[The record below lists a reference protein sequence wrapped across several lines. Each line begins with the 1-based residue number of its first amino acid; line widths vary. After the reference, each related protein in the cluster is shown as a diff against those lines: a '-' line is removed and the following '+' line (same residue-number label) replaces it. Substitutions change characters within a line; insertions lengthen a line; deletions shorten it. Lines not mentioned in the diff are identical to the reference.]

1 MSIFGPAIDVR
12 PLFPHEREAMLGLLR
27 GLEPADWARATVCPG
42 WDVHDVVAHVLN
54 DYMRRLSGARD
65 GHSGAVFADDET
77 LPAYLARTNDEFVR
91 AGRQLSP
98 RLMIE
103 LLEHLGPQL
112 DAVWAAHDLEAPAG
126 LNVSWAAADVDSPG
140 WLDVGREY
148 TEFWVHQQQ
157 VRDAVSRPGATE
169 PELLAPV
176 LGVFAQALPFTLR
189 AHDRPEGTV
198 TVLEVLG
205 PAGGRWS
212 AVWRAGRWRMA
223 ASGDQPAPPV
233 TATPGDEPVTAAPRD
248 EPAPPV
254 TTAPGGEP
262 AARVSMDQDTFWRLA
277 TRGIGV
283 EQARARAEASGDPEL
298 TAAMTT
304 LLAVVA

>member
-1 MSIFGPAIDVR
+1 MSIFGPVVDVR
-12 PLFPHEREAMLGLLR
+12 PLFPRERQAMLGLL
-27 GLEPADWARATVCPG
+27 GALSPADWARATVCPG
-42 WDVHDVVAHVLN
+42 WDVHDVAAHVLN

-65 GHSGAVFADDET
+65 GHAGAVFADDET
-77 LPAYLARTNDEFVR
+77 LPAYLARTNEEFVR
-91 AGRQLSP
+91 AARQLSP
-98 RLMIE
+98 RLLVE
-103 LLEHLGPQL
+103 LLEQLGPQL

-126 LNVSWAAADVDSPG
+126 LNVSWAATDVDSPG

-157 VRDAVSRPGATE
+157 VRDAVSLPGATE
-169 PELLAPV
+169 PELMAPV
-176 LGVFAQALPFTLR
+176 LDIFARALPFTLR

-198 TVLEVLG
+198 ADLEVLG

-212 AVWRAGRWRMA
+212 AAWRAGRWRM
-223 ASGDQPAPPV
+223 D
-233 TATPGDEPVTAAPRD
+233 
-248 EPAPPV
+248 
-254 TTAPGGEP
+254 APGGE
-262 AARVSMDQDTFWRLA
+262 AAAHVSMDQDTFWRLA

-283 EQARARAEASGDPEL
+283 EEARARVKASGDPEL

>member
-1 MSIFGPAIDVR
+1 MSIFGPLVDVR
-12 PLFPHEREAMLGLLR
+12 PLFPRERQAMLDLL
-27 GLEPADWARATVCPG
+27 GSLSPADWARATVCPG
-42 WDVHDVVAHVLN
+42 WDVHDLAAHVLN

-65 GHSGAVFADDET
+65 GHAGAVFADDET

-91 AGRQLSP
+91 AARQLSP
-98 RLMIE
+98 RLLVE
-103 LLEHLGPQL
+103 LLEQLGPQL

-126 LNVSWAAADVDSPG
+126 LNVSWAATDVDSPG

-157 VRDAVSRPGATE
+157 VRDAVCLPGGTE
-169 PELLAPV
+169 PELMAPV
-176 LGVFAQALPFTLR
+176 LEIFARALPFTLR

-198 TVLEVLG
+198 ADLEVFG

-212 AVWRAGRWRMA
+212 AAWRAGRWRME
-223 ASGDQPAPPV
+223 
-233 TATPGDEPVTAAPRD
+233 T
-248 EPAPPV
+248 
-254 TTAPGGEP
+254 PGGE
-262 AARVSMDQDTFWRLA
+262 AAAHVSMDQDTFWRLA

-283 EQARARAEASGDPEL
+283 EEARARVKASGDPEL